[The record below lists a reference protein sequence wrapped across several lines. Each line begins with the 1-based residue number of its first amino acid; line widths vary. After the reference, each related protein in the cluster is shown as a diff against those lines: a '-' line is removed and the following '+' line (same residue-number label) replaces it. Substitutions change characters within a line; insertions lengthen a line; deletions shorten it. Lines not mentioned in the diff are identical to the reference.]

1 VNATSFFWIA
11 TGGLMIVSL
20 ASLGTKV
27 IYEVAWHEL
36 KELCRRQDRRA
47 LFDDIHDQH
56 EEVALGMETVR
67 IVGAALLVVGL
78 AGWLATAGGDWPLA
92 KMDWVAVTLVTLL
105 VLLAAVVWL
114 PAAVARIWA
123 DEILSRFW
131 RVFRV
136 AASCVAPLAGVTY
149 GIDHLLRRMTGA
161 AKEPSEV
168 EAFEDEVMTIVTE
181 GLHDGHLQADARQM
195 IEGVMELDDQNAAD
209 IMTPRSKIDSF
220 AVDLP
225 IDEAIEF
232 ANRCG
237 RTRIPVFEDDFDN
250 VIGILYVKDLLSE
263 LSRKNP
269 AERKSMRDLLR
280 NHWSVPRTR
289 PLDELLKDFL
299 LTRNHLAIVLDE
311 FNSVAGLVTIEDV
324 LEEIVG
330 EIVDETDRE
339 EVGEIHRL
347 DKYTAEINGRAHLAD
362 VNEQLGLELPEPAD
376 YDTIGGLVINRLGR
390 IPTVGESVSCDSVR
404 ITVLAASKRKVEE
417 VLLESEEG
425 IAASD
430 KAVERE
436 IPGTSPKGWAS

>member
-1 VNATSFFWIA
+1 MTAASFFWIA
-11 TGGLMIVSL
+11 TGGLLIASL
-20 ASLGTKV
+20 ASLGSKV

-36 KELCRRQDRRA
+36 KDLCRRQNRRD
-47 LFDDIHDQH
+47 LFDDIHDHH

-78 AGWLATAGGDWPLA
+78 AGWLATGGSDWPLSR
-92 KMDWVAVTLVTLL
+92 MDWIALTLVTLL
-105 VLLAAVVWL
+105 VLLAAVVWV

-149 GIDHLLRRMTGA
+149 GVIHLLRRMTGA
-161 AKEPSEV
+161 ANEPSEV

-195 IEGVMELDDQNAAD
+195 IESVMELDDQNAAD
-209 IMTPRSKIDSF
+209 IMTPRSEIDSF

-232 ANRCG
+232 ANHCG
-237 RTRIPVFEDDFDN
+237 RTRIPVYEHDFDN
-250 VIGILYVKDLLSE
+250 VIGILYVKDLLCE

-269 AERKSMRDLLR
+269 GQPKSVRDLLR

-289 PLDELLKDFL
+289 PLDELLSDFL
-299 LTRNHLAIVLDE
+299 RTRNHLAIVLDE

-347 DKYTAEINGRAHLAD
+347 DQHTAEISGRAHLAD

-376 YDTIGGLVINRLGR
+376 YDTIGGLVVDRLGR
-390 IPTVGESVSCDSVR
+390 IPTVGETVNCDSVR

-417 VLLESEEG
+417 VLLQSEEG

-430 KAVERE
+430 KAGE
-436 IPGTSPKGWAS
+436 GGAKGASPNGWTG